1 MLSPALIDDAKHD
14 LTLHL
19 AHCCFAHL
27 CLALRVEP
35 RRVGHDHV
43 VHVVGISAIAEV
55 ANGDSRRPERN
66 ELACQTFQIP
76 FVIGIRNA
84 VGLNQCIDSLSQV
97 VHCRNF
103 EIEAF
108 KNLVAALI
116 NDLALLVHYF
126 VVLEN
131 ILSDFAVS
139 LFDGGLRTL
148 DRFRDHARFN
158 RFVFR
163 KRATHHPAECASGKQ
178 AHQFVIEAEIE
189 AAFARVSLTACTTT
203 QLIIDSPRLVALG
216 AKNIKA
222 AKCSHLVAFFLT
234 GNFVRLH
241 ELVITSL
248 CGHP

>member
-14 LTLHL
+14 LTLYL

-35 RRVGHDHV
+35 GRVGHDHV
-43 VHVVGISAIAEV
+43 VHVVGISAITEV

-66 ELACQTFQIP
+66 ELACQAFQIP
-76 FVIGIRNA
+76 FVISIRNA
-84 VGLNQCIDSLSQV
+84 MSLDQCIDSFSQV
-97 VHCRNF
+97 VHCRDF

-116 NDLALLVHYF
+116 NDLALLVHYL
-126 VVLEN
+126 VVLKN

-163 KRATHHPAECASGKQ
+163 KRTTHHPAECTSGKQ
-178 AHQFVIEAEIE
+178 
-189 AAFARVSLTACTTT
+189 
-203 QLIIDSPRLVALG
+203 
-216 AKNIKA
+216 
-222 AKCSHLVAFFLT
+222 SH
-234 GNFVRLH
+234 
-241 ELVITSL
+241 
-248 CGHP
+248 